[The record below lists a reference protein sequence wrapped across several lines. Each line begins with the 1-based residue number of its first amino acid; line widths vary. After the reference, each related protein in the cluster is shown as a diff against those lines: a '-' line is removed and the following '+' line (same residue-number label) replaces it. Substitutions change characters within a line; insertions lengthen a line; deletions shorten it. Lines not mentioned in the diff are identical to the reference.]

1 MNRTNFRPRQLDY
14 SKPIQL
20 VSDINE
26 VFKKDDLILSTF
38 GMGNS
43 YEDKRSV
50 TEIEIKR
57 VMDLFDKK
65 KTIVIPKVEKLDKN
79 PNAAAPT
86 GEGNF
91 SIDLNYKQKLYERPK
106 HCIVYSQKNVLEPQG
121 KDYEATIHD
130 MNFLKYENTITLE
143 ELEKIVSELEN
154 DINKGEMIP
163 QDRIREII
171 LRIIPDKK
179 GFVDKIAKV
188 SLLTTSNYII
198 IVF

>member
-26 VFKKDDLILSTF
+26 VFKKDDLLSLTWSI
-38 GMGNS
+38 GNS
-43 YEDKRSV
+43 FDEKKTPS
-50 TEIEIKR
+50 EIEIKR

-65 KTIVIPKVEKLDKN
+65 KTIVIPKVEKLDKG
-79 PNAAAPT
+79 PNVVSAT

-91 SIDLNYKQKLYERPK
+91 SIDPNYKQKLYERPK
-106 HCIVYSQKNVLEPQG
+106 HCIVYSHKSVLEPNG

-130 MNFLKYENTITLE
+130 MNFLKYEHSITIE
-143 ELEKIVSELEN
+143 ELEKVISELEN

-163 QDRIREII
+163 QERIREII
-171 LRIIPDKK
+171 LRIIPEKK
-179 GFVDKIAKV
+179 GFVDKLAKV
-188 SLLTTSNYII
+188 CTLPISIILL
-198 IVF
+198 